1 MGDLSKNPNL
11 GKFFLLIISLSLFV
25 GFYFNEDTSSG
36 GVSADFYSTWGYV
49 LVIKQNLF
57 VNTNWLNSEGWTRVL
72 PLHYII
78 LSLLDTVIPD
88 IKIITDKKDLLRLFF
103 CFFSLLI
110 PVLFYFNL
118 KIKFPNLNKNLLW
131 YLASIVLIIPYF
143 RSSAIWANSHIT
155 ALIFFLL
162 SILFF
167 LKWDKKNNHTNID
180 LNLIFQSLFLALA
193 VYTRQYYVI
202 FFIYYLF
209 IYFKKLKFLN
219 FIKIS
224 IIIFLLSLPGLW
236 ILYEYPYY
244 FYASIFTTNFYNTL
258 LINSSMMLVYLFPIF
273 FLIMIKNIDV
283 FISEKKFFI
292 FSFIFSALLV
302 LVMSHSFD
310 YNPNFGGGFF
320 LKLSNLLFHNN
331 IIFYFSSLLGFIL
344 LSYLSKENIN
354 NFLLIILIFLVFS
367 VSILMQKWFEPTF
380 LFIFFLIFNSK
391 LPTLFLK
398 NYKNLIFTYFYF
410 VLYLMSAMINDYY
423 QIGPNL

>member
-1 MGDLSKNPNL
+1 MENLSNNSNL
-11 GKFFLLIISLSLFV
+11 GKFFLLTLSLSLFA
-25 GFYFNEDTSSG
+25 GFYYNEDFSSG
-36 GVSADFYSTWGYV
+36 GVSTDFYTTWNYV
-49 LVIKQNLF
+49 LTIKDNLYI
-57 VNTNWLNSEGWTRVL
+57 NTNWLNSEGWTRVL

-78 LSLLDTVIPD
+78 LSQLDVVIPD
-88 IKIITDKKDLLRLFF
+88 VRIITDKRDLLRLFF
-103 CFFSLLI
+103 CFLSLSI
-110 PVLFYFNL
+110 PILFYFNL

-131 YLASIVLIIPYF
+131 YLSSIILIIPYF

-167 LKWDKKNNHTNID
+167 LKWNKKNNYKNID
-180 LNLIFQSLFLALA
+180 INLVFQSFFLALA
-193 VYTRQYYVI
+193 VYTRQYYII

-224 IIIFLLSLPGLW
+224 IIIFLLSLPGFW

-244 FYASIFTTNFYNTL
+244 FTASTFTTNFYNTL
-258 LINSSMMLVYLFPIF
+258 LINSSMMLVYLLPIF

-283 FISEKKFFI
+283 FIPEKKFFI

-302 LVMSHSFD
+302 LVMSYSFD
-310 YNPNFGGGFF
+310 YNPNYGGGFF

-331 IIFYFSSLLGFIL
+331 IIFYFSSLLGFVL

-354 NFLLIILIFLVFS
+354 NFLLIILIFLSFS
-367 VSILMQKWFEPTF
+367 VLIIMQKWFEPMF

-410 VLYLMSAMINDYY
+410 ILYLISAIINDFY